1 MATAFLKLLQL
12 RLIFTY
18 LSGECDAKIS
28 YITCKRCTEAV
39 HKDLYEIHS
48 MEDHCQ
54 ELKPNVARCP
64 LCHDEIEAPLD
75 GGWKLHLLSGS
86 ACRGNARRRAKI

>member
-1 MATAFLKLLQL
+1 MIELQRTHNNCL
-12 RLIFTY
+12 FTY
-18 LSGECDAKIS
+18 TGECDAKIS

-54 ELKPNVARCP
+54 ELKANIARCP
-64 LCHDEIEAPLD
+64 LCHGEVDGPLD
-75 GGWKLHLLSGS
+75 GGWKMHLLSANG
-86 ACRGNARRRAKI
+86 CRGNARRRAKI